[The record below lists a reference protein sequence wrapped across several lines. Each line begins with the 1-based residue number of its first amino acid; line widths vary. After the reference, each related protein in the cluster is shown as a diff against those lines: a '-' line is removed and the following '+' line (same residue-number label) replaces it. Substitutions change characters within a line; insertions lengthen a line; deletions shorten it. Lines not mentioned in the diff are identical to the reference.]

1 MDNCLFNNVNMYL
14 VTYKV
19 HNTDSFITGVIINAG
34 VIMLRAHR
42 DMLTAS
48 DMRYIRNYY

>member
-14 VTYKV
+14 VSYKG
-19 HNTDSFITGVIINAG
+19 HNTDSFITG